1 MLEEVERWRNAS
13 GYVEAEYR
21 DQYRTV
27 DAKIWQADAAY
38 REYRGD
44 EPQNRFLICWE
55 NKLVEIAFD
64 TFEDGITDEIISIA
78 AEKLKEF

>member
-1 MLEEVERWRNAS
+1 MED
-13 GYVEAEYR
+13 EYR

-38 REYRGD
+38 REHRGD
-44 EPQNRFLICWE
+44 EPQNRFLICWG

-64 TFEDGITDEIISIA
+64 TFEEGITEEIVSVVV
-78 AEKLKEF
+78 EKLKDF